1 MPVFSGAPS
10 FPARLLATLA
20 AMLFATGCDR
30 AHQSRL
36 GRDEVLVQV
45 SATAE
50 ASARP
55 NVAEFSAG
63 MSSIAASAGAASQAN
78 ARTMAAVTAA
88 LTKLGVAEA
97 DLQTRDIGLQRIDYG
112 PNRGRFEA
120 RNTLA
125 VRMRDVAKAGAAVA
139 AATEAGANI
148 LSGPALSVGDP
159 EMATRDAYAAAYKVA
174 RARADAYASA
184 AGMKVT
190 RVLVIRDAGRMN
202 EPSPYDDR
210 MMVQAESTP
219 PPVVAP
225 PVMAGTNRATVT
237 VSADFALAK

>member
-1 MPVFSGAPS
+1 MIN
-10 FPARLLATLA
+10 PARSRPALRLMSLSALLL
-20 AMLFATGCDR
+20 ATGCDR
-30 AHQSRL
+30 TGQARL
-36 GRDEVLVQV
+36 GQDEVLVQV

-50 ASARP
+50 AEARP

-78 ARTMAAVTAA
+78 ARTMAAVTAS

-97 DLQTRDIGLQRIDYG
+97 DLQTRDIGLQRIEYG

-120 RNTLA
+120 RNTLN

-159 EMATRDAYAAAYKVA
+159 EAATRDAYAAAYKAA
-174 RARADAYASA
+174 RARAGAYASA
-184 AGMKVT
+184 AGMKVV
-190 RVLVIRDAGRMN
+190 RVLTIRDAGRIA
-202 EPSPYDDR
+202 EPSPYGDT
-210 MMVQAESTP
+210 VLLQAESVAP

-225 PVMAGTNRATVT
+225 PVMAGTNRGSVT
-237 VSADFALAK
+237 VSADFALAR